1 MFDRTLADLQA
12 ARLNMFLADYLPRHR
27 AWWQPQVADPG
38 RIYKRDDDLADELV
52 AEPGFAPVLEAFY
65 LGLPQNPR
73 LRAVIIQVDLELPF
87 ELVDLIVAALRISA
101 KRIGSNP
108 GLLPLR
114 RRVAV
119 SLLFWRLAIFSRRD
133 RGPQDPPLSK
143 R

>member
-12 ARLNMFLADYLPRHR
+12 QRLNLFLAQYLPRHR
-27 AWWQPQVADPG
+27 SWWQPQVADPG
-38 RIYKRDDDLADELV
+38 RVYKRDDDLADELV
-52 AEPGFAPVLEAFY
+52 AEPGFVPVLEAFY
-65 LGLPQNPR
+65 LGMPQNPQ
-73 LRAVIIQVDLELPF
+73 LRALIVQADLDLPF
-87 ELVDLIVAALRISA
+87 ELIDLMVAALRITA
-101 KRIGSNP
+101 KRVGLDP

-133 RGPQDPPLSK
+133 RRPQDPPLAK